1 MTQQN
6 FAIFRIFDTQYFIM
20 WRNFL
25 LWSTYWCAHPN
36 KTDSESA
43 GYFNDNRKVEHGKYF
58 LGTDSALS
66 DIFENRKP
74 QSLWWAEK
82 NLIKTIGN
90 LVQKYY
96 NNGHIFIY
104 FPFKLCGGFT
114 FAVSIKSPQ
123 VLYFKFEQTECTLIM
138 KTSVSLLPPRL
149 WRRKSAKFCVKIFQA
164 TKRSEE

>member
-1 MTQQN
+1 M
-6 FAIFRIFDTQYFIM
+6 
-20 WRNFL
+20 
-25 LWSTYWCAHPN
+25 
-36 KTDSESA
+36 TDSESA
-43 GYFNDNRKVEHGKYF
+43 GYFNDSRKVEHGKYF

-104 FPFKLCGGFT
+104 FTFRWFYFLSQYLKFPSFVFQVWTNRVYFDHEDISQSLASETLTEKISKVLCENFPSNQAERGIAAELAGGVIWF
-114 FAVSIKSPQ
+114 
-123 VLYFKFEQTECTLIM
+123 
-138 KTSVSLLPPRL
+138 
-149 WRRKSAKFCVKIFQA
+149 
-164 TKRSEE
+164 